1 MTMTGFILGQWFV
14 FLIIGVIVASY
25 LASPDW

>member
-1 MTMTGFILGQWFV
+1 MTAAILAQWFV
-14 FLIIGVIVASY
+14 FLIIGVIVANY

>member
-14 FLIIGVIVASY
+14 FLIIGVIVANY